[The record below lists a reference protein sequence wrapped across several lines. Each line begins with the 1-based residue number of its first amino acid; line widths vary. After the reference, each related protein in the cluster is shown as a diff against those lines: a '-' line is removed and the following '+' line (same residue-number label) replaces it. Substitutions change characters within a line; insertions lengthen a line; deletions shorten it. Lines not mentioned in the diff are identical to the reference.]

1 MVERTTHNHAGPA
14 RCAIPDRDVR
24 QPLRARTSIEG
35 GSRHDGD
42 DACRRNLPGA
52 QMMGILIGVG
62 SMVTLVL
69 ALSRGRK
76 VVVLAALGAAGTF
89 IAGVGGLRFLMAG
102 QANGSSYLMATGF
115 LVVVVGYVGE
125 LIVAS
130 IWH

>member
-1 MVERTTHNHAGPA
+1 MLALLGVQFLTGMFVNLYVHVPQLRAGPDMMEMM
-14 RCAIPDRDVR
+14 RVGAIFPV
-24 QPLRARTSIEG
+24 
-35 GSRHDGD
+35 HM
-42 DACRRNLPGA
+42 
-52 QMMGILIGVG
+52 MMGILIGVG